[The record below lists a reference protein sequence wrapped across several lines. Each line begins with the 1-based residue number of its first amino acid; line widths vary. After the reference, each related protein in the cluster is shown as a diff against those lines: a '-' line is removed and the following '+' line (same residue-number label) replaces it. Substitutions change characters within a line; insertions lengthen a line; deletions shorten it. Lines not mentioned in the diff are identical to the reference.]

1 MTEAEDLRRR
11 AERAL
16 RLARG
21 VYDQRAAQALKDY
34 AVTML
39 QRAESLEGQNQQNPI
54 LPPSAGQQPPA
65 QQQQQIQPAQ
75 DEDDKTNP
83 RL

>member
-21 VYDQRAAQALKDY
+21 VYDQRISQK
-34 AVTML
+34 
-39 QRAESLEGQNQQNPI
+39 
-54 LPPSAGQQPPA
+54 
-65 QQQQQIQPAQ
+65 
-75 DEDDKTNP
+75 
-83 RL
+83 

>member
-34 AVTML
+34 AVAL
-39 QRAESLEGQNQQNPI
+39 LLRAESLEGQQQQHHIP
-54 LPPSAGQQPPA
+54 PPSAGQQPPA
-65 QQQQQIQPAQ
+65 QQQQQIQPAK
-75 DEDDKTNP
+75 DEDE
-83 RL
+83 

>member
-34 AVTML
+34 AVTL
-39 QRAESLEGQNQQNPI
+39 LLRAESLEGQQQQHHIP
-54 LPPSAGQQPPA
+54 PPSAGQQPPA
-65 QQQQQIQPAQ
+65 QRVGRTLG
-75 DEDDKTNP
+75 DDGE
-83 RL
+83 